1 LLDAPERTSM
11 KKLALAL
18 LTIALLGL
26 PASPAMAA
34 GQHDCQVPVPTGNY
48 DSSHMSYALAVDYS
62 ECSWWKGRA
71 IRLDAELAR
80 LDAEGETVA
89 DAVTLC
95 GVGPGLDYAESPE
108 PRPDSRGNATCEVGI
123 ELEHHGEITFPW
135 RGATRTVEFTMLCAS
150 PGSLCRDVR

>member
-1 LLDAPERTSM
+1 M

-80 LDAEGETVA
+80 LDVEGETTVGTI
-89 DAVTLC
+89 TLC
-95 GVGPGLDYAESPE
+95 GVRPE
-108 PRPDSRGNATCEVGI
+108 PIAEEPGGSASDSWDATCEVGVG
-123 ELEHHGEITFPW
+123 LEHPPAEVARYHGEITFPW
-135 RGATRTVEFTMLCAS
+135 RDATRTVEFTLLCAS